1 MWIGLRPIRR
11 WEGKLRDPDRL
22 GKYRIDGIIG
32 EGGMGVIYR
41 GYDEDLEQAVAI
53 KTIRPGLV

>member
-41 GYDEDLEQAVAI
+41 GYDEDLEQAVGAE
-53 KTIRPGLV
+53 